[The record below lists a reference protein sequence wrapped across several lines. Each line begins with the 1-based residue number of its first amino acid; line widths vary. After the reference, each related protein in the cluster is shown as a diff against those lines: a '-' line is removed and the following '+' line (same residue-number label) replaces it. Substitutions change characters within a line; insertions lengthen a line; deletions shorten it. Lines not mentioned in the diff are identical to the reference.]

1 MLNKQEKEIK
11 EEVAALIKEDKEIAA
26 IVLLICSLPGV
37 GLLTAAIVLAETN
50 GFELIRNKR
59 QLTS

>member
-1 MLNKQEKEIK
+1 MLNTKEKKIK
-11 EEVAALIKEDKEIAA
+11 EDVAALIKEDKEIAA
-26 IVLLICSLPGV
+26 ILLPICSLPGV